1 MVWGEHFTG
10 EYIVGDEVIKETLC
24 DKPLIEIVN
33 ADCLEYMKQIPDK
46 SIDLV
51 LTDPPYLREFLY
63 TYDFLANECP
73 RIMKDGASLVSIV
86 GHFAIPEVLEKFKD
100 KLKWRWMFCMNQ
112 FDGSHAR
119 MAMGI
124 EVMWKPC
131 LWFVKKSYPQ
141 GRGFIKDGL
150 VISGRGGQKK
160 ENHKWEQD
168 LSWAN
173 FFIEKLTKENDTILD
188 PFMGSGTTG
197 VACKELGRNFIGIE
211 IEPKYYE
218 IAKRRID
225 NTPEPLFV

>member
-1 MVWGEHFTG
+1 MA
-10 EYIVGDEVIKETLC
+10 K
-24 DKPLIEIVN
+24 IELWQG
-33 ADCLEYMKQIPDK
+33 DCLELMKNIPDK

-63 TYDFLANECP
+63 TYGYLANECP

-86 GHFAIPEVLEKFKD
+86 GHFAIPEVLEMFKD

-112 FDGSHAR
+112 FEGSHAR

-131 LWFVKKSYPQ
+131 LWYVKRAYPQ

-150 VISGRGGQKK
+150 VISGKGGQKK

-168 LSWAN
+168 LSWAK
-173 FFIEKLTKENDTILD
+173 FFIEKLTKEGDMVLD
-188 PFMGSGTTG
+188 PFLGSGTTAL
-197 VACKELGRNFIGIE
+197 ACKELGRNFIGIE
-211 IEPKYYE
+211 ISSDYFK
-218 IAKRRID
+218 IAENRIKQ
-225 NTPEPLFV
+225 TQEMML